1 MREEINSGLKEAIK
15 ARDTRRTTTLRL
27 INAAIK
33 DRDIA
38 ARGDGKENI
47 SDADILALLQKM
59 VKQREESLD
68 VYQKAGRDDLAEQE
82 SAEIVIIKEYLP
94 QPLSEE
100 EVSSEIDAAIAETG
114 AEGLRDMGKV
124 VGALKEKFPGR
135 IDFGQASKLVKEK
148 LAG

>member
-1 MREEINSGLKEAIK
+1 MRDEINAGLKEAIK
-15 ARDTRRTTTLRL
+15 ARDPRRTTTLRL

-38 ARGDGKENI
+38 ARGEGREKV
-47 SDADILALLQKM
+47 SDSDILALLQKM
-59 VKQREESLD
+59 VKQREESAEI
-68 VYQKAGRDDLAEQE
+68 YAKAERMDLAEQE
-82 SAEIVIIKEYLP
+82 RAEIAIIQHYLP
-94 QPLSEE
+94 QPLSDE
-100 EVSSEIDAAIAETG
+100 EVAAAIDAVVAETG

-135 IDFGQASKLVKEK
+135 IDFGKASKLVKDR